1 MDDVRLIGREAEQSA
16 LDALLAGL
24 RAGRSGSLL
33 LRGEAGIGKTA
44 LLDHAV
50 DRARDLL
57 VLATE
62 GVEPEADLPFAGL
75 HRLLRPVMHLFG
87 SLPVSQ
93 AGALGAA
100 LGQDAGESAHAAAP
114 VDRFLVGAGVLSVM
128 AEAAEPN
135 GVLCVVDNA
144 QWLDPES
151 ADALGFAA
159 RRLAADRVLLLF
171 AARDGF
177 TMPGIASCSV
187 GPLSTAAVHELL
199 GTVAPP
205 VVPKVRDRIVELSAG
220 NPLAVLELPRA
231 FTEAQRMG
239 TEPLPTDLDPGERI
253 RTAWL
258 SRVAALP
265 ESARRLLVV
274 AAADPSAD
282 LAVLGRVANGMG
294 VALGDLEPAE
304 RAGLVSVSPD
314 GVRFDSPLLRATI
327 YADAGFLGRHAVH
340 ASLAEAFHGSH
351 PDRWAW
357 HRAAIAEAADPE
369 LADELERSAER
380 AKLRAGYAATAS
392 ALERAAELTAGE
404 ALRTRRFIAAASA
417 AWTAGQSERAE
428 RLLVLAEAV
437 SAGAPDARVAL
448 LRGKMEAHL
457 GRPSIAVGTLRAAAR
472 DLAHDHPDL
481 AVEALTL
488 AMEAAAMAGDF
499 SQTPALAE
507 LASALASGRPF
518 PLSDLIT
525 GIAHLASGEPARAAV
540 QLRSFI
546 DHAESIEDPARLA
559 WGAVA
564 AAYLGDEETTRRLYD
579 RAIGR
584 ARDTGHVTLLPFL
597 LEQRAMAEWSA
608 GQTGFAEGDATES
621 VRLTEELGRVR
632 PALLA
637 MATLTDAAARRGRV
651 EEARELGARTV
662 AAAEQYGVGLA
673 VDLVEAALMEL
684 DLAQGRVDAALE
696 RALRLDGTQGRDTH
710 PMVTILTTPT
720 RVEVLVRAD
729 RPVPAE
735 EMERFRQWTL
745 VSPGPGYP
753 PLLARCEALLAAP
766 EDAAAPYERALRLHE
781 TADRPFDLARTRLL
795 YGEFLR
801 RRRRPGQAREHLR
814 AATEGFER
822 LGCPLWADRAR
833 AELRAAG
840 ETAGEPHG
848 EAFDQLSPQEM
859 QIIRMVA
866 EGMSNREVAGQL
878 FLSPRTVE
886 YHLYKAYPKLGI
898 SSRSE
903 LVRLTAGAHQ

>member
-1 MDDVRLIGREAEQSA
+1 MDDGRLIGREAERSA
-16 LDALLAGL
+16 VDVLLAGV

-44 LLDHAV
+44 LLDYAV
-50 DRARDLL
+50 DRASDLL

-75 HRLLRPVMHLFG
+75 HRLLRPVMYLFG

-100 LGQDAGESAHAAAP
+100 LGQDVGGTERAAAP
-114 VDRFLVGAGVLSVM
+114 VDRFLVGAGVLSVL
-128 AEAAEPN
+128 AEAAEPS

-144 QWLDPES
+144 QWLDRES

-159 RRLAADRVLLLF
+159 RRLAADRVVMLF

-177 TMPGIASCSV
+177 TLPGLASRLV
-187 GPLSTAAVHELL
+187 GALSMAAVHELL
-199 GTVAPP
+199 GTGALP
-205 VVPKVRDRIVELSAG
+205 VVPMVRDRIVELSAG

-231 FTEAQRMG
+231 LTEAQRTG
-239 TEPLPTDLDPGERI
+239 IEPLPTDLDPGERI

-265 ESARRLLVV
+265 EPARRLLVV
-274 AAADPSAD
+274 AAADPAAD

-304 RAGLVSVSPD
+304 RAGLVTVAPD
-314 GVRFDSPLLRATI
+314 GVRFDSPLLRATV

-340 ASLAEAFHGSH
+340 AGLAEAFHGSD

-357 HRAAIAEAADPE
+357 HRAAIAEAPDPV

-380 AKLRAGYAATAS
+380 ARLRAGYAATAS
-392 ALERAAELTAGE
+392 ALERAAELSAGE
-404 ALRTRRFIAAASA
+404 ALRSRRLIAAASA

-428 RLLVLAEAV
+428 RLLVMAEAV

-448 LRGKMEAHL
+448 LRGKMEAQL
-457 GRPSIAVGTLRAAAR
+457 GRPSGAVGILRAAAR

-481 AVEALTL
+481 AVEALTV

-499 SQTPALAE
+499 SQAPGLAE
-507 LASALASGRPF
+507 LATALASGRPF

-540 QLRSFI
+540 PLRSFI

-564 AAYLGDEETTRRLYD
+564 GAYLGDEETTRRLYD

-608 GQTGFAEGDATES
+608 GQTGFADGDATES
-621 VRLTEELGRVR
+621 VRLTEELGRAR

-637 MATLTDAAARRGRV
+637 MATLTDAAAKRGRV

-673 VDLVEAALMEL
+673 VDLVEAGLMEL

-696 RALRLDGTQGRDTH
+696 RALRLDGTQRETH

-720 RVEVLVRAD
+720 RVEVLGRAD

-859 QIIRMVA
+859 QIIRMVG

-886 YHLYKAYPKLGI
+886 YHLYKAYPKLGV

-903 LVRLTAGAHQ
+903 LVRVTSGAHQ